1 MRCSPA
7 VPRSDLER
15 MRTAPAAE
23 QRAEGG
29 AHAGADSERAAAR
42 KLHMAGVRPASR
54 RHGKRCKAPRAW
66 HPAWHEG
73 GPQVRGV
80 RSASREALFHAP
92 ARPPH
97 CLQLPTATHSH
108 PASHGAYGGRVC
120 RHGCPC

>member
-54 RHGKRCKAPRAW
+54 RHGKRCEAPRACT
-66 HPAWHEG
+66 PRLASSLA
-73 GPQVRGV
+73 RG
-80 RSASREALFHAP
+80 RAAGSWRAQCQP
-92 ARPPH
+92 
-97 CLQLPTATHSH
+97 
-108 PASHGAYGGRVC
+108 
-120 RHGCPC
+120 